1 MTASRRANRAGL
13 AFVSPTFVVV
23 LVVVI
28 LPILWT
34 VLLAFQHAR
43 LVDIQGMGL
52 VGNWSLDNFTQVFDS
67 AGFWSSLATTLLYTR
82 APPWDRS
89 SWDSSPPSPCASPS
103 AAADCCARPCCCPT
117 SPPSS
122 PWPSSG
128 RSP

>member
-34 VLLAFQHAR
+34 LLLAFQHAR

-52 VGNWSLDNFTQVFDS
+52 FGNWT
-67 AGFWSSLATTLLYTR
+67 WTTSS
-82 APPWDRS
+82 RS
-89 SWDSSPPSPCASPS
+89 S
-103 AAADCCARPCCCPT
+103 ARPA
-117 SPPSS
+117 
-122 PWPSSG
+122 SG
-128 RSP
+128 RA